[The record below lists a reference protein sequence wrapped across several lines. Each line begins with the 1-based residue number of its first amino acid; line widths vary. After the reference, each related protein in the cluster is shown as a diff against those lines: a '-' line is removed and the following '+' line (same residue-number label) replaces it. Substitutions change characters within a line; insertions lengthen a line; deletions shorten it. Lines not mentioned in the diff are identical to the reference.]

1 MLILTLKSAIRL
13 RRIKKSALPLQNRK
27 VQSLYA
33 GCLKEMG
40 ITRNIPVYSTAFLA
54 SPVIT
59 GVINPRIYLPI
70 HLISD
75 YDPDSIRH
83 MLLHEL
89 QHYRH
94 RDNLFNDLFLLAGIL
109 YWFNPLVLLAQKAMR
124 RTVRSP
130 ATAPC

>member
-1 MLILTLKSAIRL
+1 
-13 RRIKKSALPLQNRK
+13 
-27 VQSLYA
+27 
-33 GCLKEMG
+33 MG

-109 YWFNPLVLLAQKAMR
+109 YWFNPWFCSHRKPCEG
-124 RTVRSP
+124 TVRSP